1 MFSSFNNSAKAY
13 SKISLETDVLS
24 ADPHKLTLMLFDGA
38 LLAISTATLH
48 MQQKNIAEKGLAISQ
63 AINII
68 TNGLKASLDLEA
80 GGELAE
86 RLFAL
91 YDYMCTRL
99 LYANLKNNQ
108 ADLDEV
114 TRLLNEIKSAWEEI
128 GKDPAVQ
135 ASQVAA

>member
-1 MFSSFNNSAKAY
+1 MFSSFSNSAKAY
-13 SKISLETDVLS
+13 SKVSIETDVHA
-24 ADPHKLTLMLFDGA
+24 ADPHKLILMLFDGA
-38 LLAISTATLH
+38 LLAIATATMH
-48 MQQKNIAEKGLAISQ
+48 MQQKNIPEKGMAISQ

-86 RLFAL
+86 RLCSL
-91 YDYMCTRL
+91 YDYMCTKL

-114 TRLLNEIKSAWEEI
+114 SRLLHEIKGAWEGI
-128 GKDPAVQ
+128 ANDPAVH
-135 ASQVAA
+135 AKPVAA

>member
-13 SKISLETDVLS
+13 TQVSLETDVFS

-68 TNGLKASLDLEA
+68 TNGLKASLDIQA
-80 GGELAE
+80 GGDLAE
-86 RLFAL
+86 KLSSL

-114 TRLLNEIKSAWEEI
+114 TRLLHEIKGAWEDI
-128 GKDPAVQ
+128 ASDPVVQ
-135 ASQVAA
+135 SSQVAA